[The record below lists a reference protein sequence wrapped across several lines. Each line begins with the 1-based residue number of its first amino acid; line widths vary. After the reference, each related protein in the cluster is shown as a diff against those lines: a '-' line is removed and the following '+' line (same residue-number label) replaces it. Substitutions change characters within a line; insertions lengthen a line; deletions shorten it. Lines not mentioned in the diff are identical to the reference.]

1 MSAVPPVSSNPP
13 ARKRKRSSLVCSN
26 CKRKKIRCSK
36 GKPCEQCTK
45 TNLVD
50 SCYYDT
56 SAESALPTDPK
67 VVLPYEASAKRPMSF
82 VEASIGNGADGN
94 QRRKEINPF
103 NVDIRL
109 FTNDFSLGNKK
120 NSKKAKASVGNDSHA
135 NSHVDDG
142 VTISKTELELLK
154 ERLKQIEASIG
165 VPATDAPARKNSSNS
180 PIHNPKEINT
190 SMYGFSSTN
199 LPVNPLISPPPDS
212 NPLANKYWGLGSSP
226 VPSGNSFYRNQS
238 STSTIPNDKQNRGSI
253 QLPPINFSTM
263 QQPDMYKELY
273 PTRPTDFKSSSP
285 QLTNGNPKPC
295 RLDVPKYQDF
305 IGINPYS
312 NPEETINFFE
322 DYTSIHVKEP
332 LRRINFGPFAWSSLM
347 KRDYGLRLL
356 WDYIIKEK
364 EEKSFNKGYSG
375 ALVFLNNSNEIS
387 QETTNAIV
395 KGGNS
400 DGLPEAVFEKR
411 ALQTDGYDEMVP
423 YNNILK
429 ARAERNVQKL
439 KLNANGL
446 PLGLTFYDGQIDR
459 ELQLIDKIQ
468 VILPKKKVIWKLIK
482 RYFAWLYQFMPFLDE
497 FAFYKDVANIIG
509 PESYEDEK
517 VDKLTVEKKLDLAT
531 IGLLLIIC
539 RLSYLSLFCNKNS
552 VNEENLNSTDQSP
565 KAQEL
570 KYLLSNPININTI
583 DVAQLCLDQFQLLR
597 KTNFTVLQLAFYMR
611 LYHTYAPE
619 DGDGADGGDSQV
631 LGAMLIQMAFSLG
644 LNREPDKFPD
654 VCNDPKLNHLGR
666 KIWYFLV
673 TSDVYLSYTFGNPMS
688 IDKMHYDTKVP
699 FHEPGNETIRDPE
712 LDKYITDAYF
722 SGKDI
727 MYKLKPVLTLVLNV
741 EGKIKMKELTELVS
755 DVEEYVGKT
764 FGTLKDCL
772 SPLKTEEKQYIFTRN
787 YLTKFYLSI
796 NSFFISLFFHFY
808 LYYESKDVSL
818 SFFYLKKALLI
829 STADIMP
836 YYSDLL
842 GNSEVICDMIINPML
857 EQVIH
862 KSNQTN
868 LASIVKINFMI
879 FDMKRQTSHD
889 ERLNND
895 KNYKN
900 YFKTLCRFSSC
911 LTRCAEVSISA
922 ISKIS
927 NRYYYAWRITKGH
940 TFLLKTITST
950 KFYQDI
956 HPLAENLCKPQYS
969 IQQLEELIQ
978 ICETTL
984 SKYGK
989 SHCTVDSFYKNM
1001 GIKTSPDS
1009 QVGENQ
1015 NKPKEPPSVQQQYEQ
1030 LYQGLPPMPA
1040 DGETNGNSPFTQAVQ
1055 QLRSNRLPSLNDS
1068 VSGDSTNESVNSS
1081 IKNKVNS
1088 ESTFPST
1095 INLADYHNN
1104 QPSNLKTGNDDNID
1118 SNFGFDFVDN
1128 ASIDRLWLNLIS
1140 VKHDNQIFEDENNGG
1155 DLSGLTP
1162 GYEDQSRAQMNQVP
1176 TPGKFFTPGGG
1187 AETGVGMAGSP
1198 TGIDRF
1204 RFDMELESKFDIFS
1218 DLPFDK
1224 MFNLGN

>member
-1 MSAVPPVSSNPP
+1 MESQLIS
-13 ARKRKRSSLVCSN
+13 RKRNRPSLVCLA
-26 CKRKKIRCSK
+26 CKKRKIRCDK
-36 GKPCEQCTK
+36 
-45 TNLVD
+45 
-50 SCYYDT
+50 
-56 SAESALPTDPK
+56 
-67 VVLPYEASAKRPMSF
+67 KRPCSSC
-82 VEASIGNGADGN
+82 VRSNTVKHCIYDSNW
-94 QRRKEINPF
+94 
-103 NVDIRL
+103 L
-109 FTNDFSLGNKK
+109 
-120 NSKKAKASVGNDSHA
+120 AKTEVGNDSHA
-135 NSHVDDG
+135 NPHVDDG
-142 VTISKTELELLK
+142 VTISKSELELLK

-165 VPATDAPARKNSSNS
+165 VPATDAPERKNSSNS

-190 SMYGFSSTN
+190 SMY
-199 LPVNPLISPPPDS
+199 
-212 NPLANKYWGLGSSP
+212 
-226 VPSGNSFYRNQS
+226 
-238 STSTIPNDKQNRGSI
+238 
-253 QLPPINFSTM
+253 
-263 QQPDMYKELY
+263 
-273 PTRPTDFKSSSP
+273 
-285 QLTNGNPKPC
+285 
-295 RLDVPKYQDF
+295 QDF
-305 IGINPYS
+305 IGVNPYS

-356 WDYIIKEK
+356 WDYIIKQK

-375 ALVFLNNSNEIS
+375 ALVFLNNSDEIS
-387 QETTNAIV
+387 QETANAIV

-497 FAFYKDVANIIG
+497 FSFYKDVANIIG

-552 VNEENLNSTDQSP
+552 VNEENLNSTAQSP

-755 DVEEYVGKT
+755 DVEVYVGKT

-900 YFKTLCRFSSC
+900 YFKSLCRFSSC

-989 SHCTVDSFYKNM
+989 SHCTVDSFYKTM
-1001 GIKTSPDS
+1001 GIKTSP
-1009 QVGENQ
+1009 
-1015 NKPKEPPSVQQQYEQ
+1015 
-1030 LYQGLPPMPA
+1030 
-1040 DGETNGNSPFTQAVQ
+1040 
-1055 QLRSNRLPSLNDS
+1055 
-1068 VSGDSTNESVNSS
+1068 
-1081 IKNKVNS
+1081 NKVNS

-1095 INLADYHNN
+1095 INLEDYLNNSN

-1140 VKHDNQIFEDENNGG
+1140 VKHDKQIFEDENNGG

-1162 GYEDQSRAQMNQVP
+1162 GYEDNSSRVQVNQVP

-1187 AETGVGMAGSP
+1187 IGETGLGMAGSP
-1198 TGIDRF
+1198 AGIDRF
-1204 RFDMELESKFDIFS
+1204 RLDMELESKFDIFS

-1224 MFNLGN
+1224 MFNFGN